1 MALRR
6 DWRRVSAA
14 SATLSAGAL
23 VFFAAGTGP
32 ASAESPSAAGTSEC
46 PLGKLLCGILGQ
58 GGSDTPSPKP
68 SAGGGTTTKPS
79 SKPKPR
85 PKPVTKPAPARHGSS
100 NGQAGGAGGAPPV
113 PPAGDAPSI
122 PVPQTVRGPALP
134 DVTDQDPLVV
144 PEAAPGGQ
152 SPSTRLV
159 ADAAPADGTI
169 PPLLVATA
177 SGLIGALAAL
187 NLSVLRRRRND

>member
-1 MALRR
+1 MGLKR
-6 DWRRVSAA
+6 DRRRVSAA

-23 VFFAAGTGP
+23 VFFVAGTGP
-32 ASAESPSAAGTSEC
+32 ASAESRSAAGTSGC

-58 GGSDTPSPKP
+58 GDTATPSSPPPKP
-68 SAGGGTTTKPS
+68 PAGGTTSKPS
-79 SKPKPR
+79 SKPKP
-85 PKPVTKPAPARHGSS
+85 KPVANPAPAHHGSS
-100 NGQAGGAGGAPPV
+100 NGQAGGAGGAPA
-113 PPAGDAPSI
+113 PPAGEVPSI
-122 PVPQTVRGPALP
+122 PVPQTAQGPALP

-144 PEAAPGGQ
+144 PEAGPGGE
-152 SPSTRLV
+152 SPSTRLA
-159 ADAAPADGTI
+159 ADSAPADGTI